1 MATGY
6 ATDINDEQ
14 WERLR
19 PYVEPKKRRGPKSKV
34 DRRSV
39 INAIFD
45 RLRTGCQ
52 GRLLPRDYPPW
63 TQVAGYWRRWTVNGL
78 WSRINA
84 ALREAARVKAG
95 KQPCPSVGIIDSRIV
110 KTAQKDPMRVDGRLS
125 W

>member
-6 ATDINDEQ
+6 ATDITDEQ

-19 PYVEPKKRRGPKSKV
+19 PYVEPKTRRGPKSKV

-39 INAIFD
+39 INAIFY

-52 GRLLPRDYPPW
+52 WRLLPRDYPPW
-63 TQVAGYWRRWTVNGL
+63 TQVAGYWRRWMANGL

-95 KQPCPSVGIIDSRIV
+95 KQPCPSVGIIDSRTV
-110 KTAQKDPMRVDGRLS
+110 KTAQKGGSAALMVAS
-125 W
+125 